1 MAHAVVGGSLS
12 MVAATIGYVGGVVC
26 GVGLHHGMGVKRW
39 SGRRQLGVGAGR
51 PSSIIDGEGL
61 PPNMTKVVVYAA
73 GTDRHMLMVQFIWC
87 MQLGGGRVALH
98 CIDSE
103 SCQ

>member
-1 MAHAVVGGSLS
+1 

-51 PSSIIDGEGL
+51 PSSIIDGEGQ
-61 PPNMTKVVVYAA
+61 PPNMTKVVVYACSWMEA
-73 GTDRHMLMVQFIWC
+73 
-87 MQLGGGRVALH
+87 ALH
-98 CIDSE
+98 CIALIQSHVSE
-103 SCQ
+103 RLGVRCE